1 MIAASTRTEGTAIVD
16 RDRDSG
22 SSPLDAFVRLCR
34 CIVELEAIAHVT
46 KVAMDDCAL
55 GTLALPRSL
64 DRARALV
71 GGTSEKATAALDE
84 VARLKE
90 AVSVYLQ
97 LKRCLAP
104 AADDDDGPAT
114 SPPPSATPAR

>member
-1 MIAASTRTEGTAIVD
+1 MIAVSTTTEGNAIVHRDMD
-16 RDRDSG
+16 RG

-90 AVSVYLQ
+90 AVTVYLQ
-97 LKRCLAP
+97 SKRRLAP
-104 AADDDDGPAT
+104 AAGDDGDPAA
-114 SPPPSATPAR
+114 SPPPNATPAR